1 MKSEER
7 IAQAYLETLGLGP
20 ARFEPDG
27 NIPPDFLL
35 SDQIAVEVRRLNQH
49 FEGPDGPEGLEIA
62 EAGIVR
68 FIDKL
73 LPRYGPPS
81 DGRSWFVSYSFR
93 RPLDWRQL
101 KGEVRAALAGFAPT
115 SDAPVAFT
123 FQRRFKMDLSLATHA
138 HTTKFLLGGYS
149 DWQAGG
155 FVGAEIV
162 RNARLCVT
170 EKAGK
175 IARYQTRYPRW
186 WLLLI
191 DRIGSDLD
199 SHERQGLVGEVPHGP
214 WERIILLDP
223 KDSRKSLDL

>member
-1 MKSEER
+1 MKPEER

-20 ARFEPDG
+20 ALFEPDG
-27 NIPPDFLL
+27 NIPPDFVVGGE
-35 SDQIAVEVRRLNQH
+35 IAVEVRRLNQH
-49 FEGPDGPEGLEIA
+49 FEGAEGPEGLEIA
-62 EAGIVR
+62 EAGIVK
-68 FIDKL
+68 FVDKL
-73 LPRYGPPS
+73 LPRYGPS
-81 DGRSWFVSYSFR
+81 TDGRSWFVYYSFR

-101 KGEVRAALAGFAPT
+101 KREIRAALADFTPT
-115 SDAPVAFT
+115 SDETVELT

-138 HTTKFLLGGYS
+138 HPTKFLLGGYS

-162 RNARLCVT
+162 RNARLCAT

-175 IARYQTRYPRW
+175 IARYQARYPRW

-191 DRIGSDLD
+191 DRIGPDLNA
-199 SHERQGLVGEVPHGP
+199 HERQGLVGEVPHGP

-223 KDSRKSLDL
+223 KRADRSLDL